1 MHEWGTGNW
10 QLAIGV
16 QHGAL
21 AFNSINRGQVGRLN
35 SNWQWQ
41 LAISIW
47 HGNRPSIPLLGDKM
61 ATYTCNQVQGT
72 QWLPTL
78 VTRYS
83 DIRDKMAAIYLP
95 PVVKT
100 FCSLVMEW
108 LDIYSPEFNRKGV

>member
-47 HGNRPSIPLLGDKM
+47 HGKQAFHSIIRGQNGHLHLQPGTGDTM
-61 ATYTCNQVQGT
+61 VAHTCNQIQ
-72 QWLPTL
+72 
-78 VTRYS
+78 
-83 DIRDKMAAIYLP
+83 
-95 PVVKT
+95 
-100 FCSLVMEW
+100 
-108 LDIYSPEFNRKGV
+108 